1 VRFQNAKICYHKR
14 VKHVAIDDI
23 KRILDKLH
31 DKVLYCFIKGRY
43 TLVEPRRFHDY
54 LGNPSYLADNV
65 EFFYCDLSQRYKRDF
80 GDIVIDESAS
90 RKIRKLKAAEKAQI
104 EGAFTF

>member
-1 VRFQNAKICYHKR
+1 VRFQNAKIRYHKG
-14 VKHVAIDDI
+14 VEHVAIDDI
-23 KRILDKLH
+23 KRTLNKLH

-43 TLVEPRRFHDY
+43 TLIELKRFHNY
-54 LGNPSYLADNV
+54 LGNPSYLANDV

-80 GDIVIDESAS
+80 RDIVINESAS
-90 RKIRKLKAAEKAQI
+90 CKIRKLKRAERAQI